1 MRSLLSKNHS
11 VFFLWTGQGISSIGS
26 IVYSMALS
34 WYVINET
41 KSPFVMGT
49 VLLVGLLPRIVFSII
64 SGVFGD
70 RISKKK
76 FILSIDL
83 LRFIITFVW
92 GVSLFY
98 HSFNIVEVYIYTF
111 VLSLIDAVFNPI
123 YNAILPEV
131 ANTDNLSRLVSI
143 NQMVFKIAS
152 ILAPTFAGIAII
164 KLQFNQFIILNSITF
179 LIAALFT
186 LPIKY
191 ENKNQ
196 TIQKKASPFDHLK
209 SGLKYFWGNKIIFWS
224 VVLISFAN
232 IAVVSYNV
240 NLVNMIQNDLNLSAN
255 VYGVVLTFYSAG
267 SFLIN
272 LLLSVYKI
280 KKFRG
285 YIYLTSL
292 CVAGLLYTTV
302 FFVKTPFL
310 LYIIFFLVG
319 SSFTITSYI
328 STLILYELSLEEYR
342 SRVLGIASISTFL
355 SPVGFL
361 VWGIVGDVMKSSSA
375 IGLAGCIIMLI
386 AFFGFTTSI
395 KEY

>member
-1 MRSLLSKNHS
+1 M
-11 VFFLWTGQGISSIGS
+11 
-26 IVYSMALS
+26 
-34 WYVINET
+34 
-41 KSPFVMGT
+41 
-49 VLLVGLLPRIVFSII
+49 

-164 KLQFNQFIILNSITF
+164 KLQFNQFIILDSITF

-196 TIQKKASPFDHLK
+196 TIQKRPAHL
-209 SGLKYFWGNKIIFWS
+209 II
-224 VVLISFAN
+224 
-232 IAVVSYNV
+232 
-240 NLVNMIQNDLNLSAN
+240 
-255 VYGVVLTFYSAG
+255 
-267 SFLIN
+267 
-272 LLLSVYKI
+272 
-280 KKFRG
+280 
-285 YIYLTSL
+285 
-292 CVAGLLYTTV
+292 
-302 FFVKTPFL
+302 
-310 LYIIFFLVG
+310 
-319 SSFTITSYI
+319 
-328 STLILYELSLEEYR
+328 
-342 SRVLGIASISTFL
+342 
-355 SPVGFL
+355 
-361 VWGIVGDVMKSSSA
+361 
-375 IGLAGCIIMLI
+375 
-386 AFFGFTTSI
+386 
-395 KEY
+395 